1 MATSCDL
8 EAARMAAEMDPA
20 YEAAR
25 MAAEMVL
32 QTMAP
37 MTPGSLAAGGVRVA
51 PSPPGKGGPPPPAE
65 ELEVDWNTWSEELQE
80 WLPTGPC
87 AFKKQ
92 WGSKGPGHM
101 GASLG

>member
-1 MATSCDL
+1 MPKSWGKGGKKGKGGHGVADSMATSCDL

-37 MTPGSLAAGGVRVA
+37 MIPMTPGSLAAGGVRVA
-51 PSPPGKGGPPPPAE
+51 R
-65 ELEVDWNTWSEELQE
+65 
-80 WLPTGPC
+80 
-87 AFKKQ
+87 
-92 WGSKGPGHM
+92 
-101 GASLG
+101 